1 MSPEMRN
8 AHPIALVTL
17 ALMFLCAPFLLQT
30 VAQEPQ
36 TPSAAS
42 TTAPA
47 PSTPLVELVRS
58 LAWPVSALVMAFAFR
73 RPIAAFVTALG
84 TRVTK
89 LSVFKVELELVPAT
103 SATSTP
109 LLDDIRT
116 ATTSAPISDSSRMM
130 LEQVQSGTLA
140 DYATIDIGTGDEWLT
155 SRLFIAATM
164 LERMRGLQVMVFLES
179 TTTTHERF
187 VAVAPVQVVRWSLA
201 QRYAYLEAAWARAY
215 LELFP
220 QAPVAGAALPQ
231 GAMWPPD
238 PRTTMTAQPI
248 VTSNTGALDAW
259 AARQLVGRFINSLQR
274 PATLPPTSDGW
285 VLLHKTVEE
294 RAEWVTTPLLRD
306 LLPRETFAA
315 WSDAFQDAPR
325 AKRTRAV
332 LRRSTPFVALT
343 RGDREFV
350 RLVNRKAFVEEI
362 VAPLADEP
370 EASA

>member
-187 VAVAPVQVVRWSLA
+187 VAVAPVQVGAMVTRAAVRIPGSRVGTRLFGALSAGSSGGRGAATRGHVATRSPYDDDRATDRNVQHRCSRRMGRTPARWSVYQLA
-201 QRYAYLEAAWARAY
+201 PTTGDATTNLRRVGPPSQNGR
-215 LELFP
+215 
-220 QAPVAGAALPQ
+220 GACRV
-231 GAMWPPD
+231 GD
-238 PRTTMTAQPI
+238 HSI
-248 VTSNTGALDAW
+248 
-259 AARQLVGRFINSLQR
+259 AARLA
-274 PATLPPTSDGW
+274 AT
-285 VLLHKTVEE
+285 
-294 RAEWVTTPLLRD
+294 
-306 LLPRETFAA
+306 
-315 WSDAFQDAPR
+315 
-325 AKRTRAV
+325 
-332 LRRSTPFVALT
+332 
-343 RGDREFV
+343 
-350 RLVNRKAFVEEI
+350 
-362 VAPLADEP
+362 
-370 EASA
+370 

>member
-109 LLDDIRT
+109 LLDDIHT

-164 LERMRGLQVMVFLES
+164 LERMRGLQVMAHLPALFFVHPVPQIRAEDVDDPVVQHHRVLRIEIERPVDPVGRVPLLLLALGIELQQGFARLVVFPSKIGLGI
-179 TTTTHERF
+179 
-187 VAVAPVQVVRWSLA
+187 AVELPLGLLDREHIAVGRRHRVSPGSCYL
-201 QRYAYLEAAWARAY
+201 QRYG
-215 LELFP
+215 
-220 QAPVAGAALPQ
+220 AP
-231 GAMWPPD
+231 
-238 PRTTMTAQPI
+238 
-248 VTSNTGALDAW
+248 
-259 AARQLVGRFINSLQR
+259 
-274 PATLPPTSDGW
+274 
-285 VLLHKTVEE
+285 K
-294 RAEWVTTPLLRD
+294 
-306 LLPRETFAA
+306 
-315 WSDAFQDAPR
+315 
-325 AKRTRAV
+325 KRI
-332 LRRSTPFVALT
+332 L
-343 RGDREFV
+343 
-350 RLVNRKAFVEEI
+350 
-362 VAPLADEP
+362 
-370 EASA
+370 